1 MRKLKLNTMVTVLV
15 TFSNHNLETIQFN
28 CKNKATEKV
37 VNHGMIHTYR
47 KGESIIELR
56 GHQEVSGD
64 GVGV

>member
-28 CKNKATEKV
+28 CKKKATEKV
-37 VNHGMIHTYR
+37 VNHDMIHTYI
-47 KGESIIELR
+47 KGESIIVLR
-56 GHQEVSGD
+56 GHQEVSGN